1 KRKKEFALPQ
11 KEVSSRW
18 LRMYQK
24 LVSNASKGAVLDME

>member
-1 KRKKEFALPQ
+1 
-11 KEVSSRW
+11 SRW